1 MKNDT
6 DREFQMD
13 AIEISLAQL
22 NRRLARMESEAKEA
36 EKAKTISPM
45 EAAVF
50 SKTDALEKRGKSRLA
65 TLLGIGFAVAAGLW
79 DAFTEQEG
87 ASPLVSAEARKWI

>member
-1 MKNDT
+1 MKSEA

-13 AIEISLAQL
+13 AIEIALHQI
-22 NRRLARMESEAKEA
+22 NRRFARMEAEKREA
-36 EKAKTISPM
+36 EKAKTISPV

-50 SKTDALEKRGKSRLA
+50 SKADALEKRGKSGLA
-65 TLLGIGFAVAAGLW
+65 TLLGIGFVVAAGLW
-79 DAFTEQEG
+79 DAFAEADG